1 MTCISCILTSPRSV
15 ERKNKVLDIDNNDYT
30 RSYFILSKNE
40 ANFENDFE
48 NDFENGRLFD
58 LDLTALGDNASK

>member
-1 MTCISCILTSPRSV
+1 M
-15 ERKNKVLDIDNNDYT
+15 LDIDNNDYT

-48 NDFENGRLFD
+48 NGRLFD

>member
-1 MTCISCILTSPRSV
+1 
-15 ERKNKVLDIDNNDYT
+15 VLDIDNNDYT